1 MGLGFEG
8 IYGEIEEMIRRELLH
23 TRMARAIARKAGIKQ
38 GTGTGSLTQII
49 ATFSAA
55 NSDEGY
61 EISYTESTPFPAPP
75 ASLVQADLSDISHAR
90 LVANVVAGGSA
101 DTVLTASFAG
111 EASEDISVALEYTG
125 DVLTVGAFHPV
136 TASFAGITAMSFTI
150 TASSPGSVT
159 VGLVQLQGI

>member
-1 MGLGFEG
+1 MAPRFPD
-8 IYGEIEEMIRRELLH
+8 IYGEIEEMIRSEFLQ
-23 TRMARAIARKAGIKQ
+23 TPIARAIARKAGIKQ

-49 ATFSAA
+49 ATFSAT

-75 ASLVQADLSDISHAR
+75 AEVQADLSDLSHAR
-90 LVANVVAGGSA
+90 LIANVVAGGSA

-111 EASEDISVALEYTG
+111 GASEDISVALEYTG
-125 DVLTVGAFHPV
+125 DVLTVGAFYPV
-136 TASFAGITAMSFTI
+136 TAVDITTVSFTI